1 MTQTAKHFTIYC
13 LDVAGS
19 AVLRER
25 HVEEHKAYLSNA
37 PFKILISGPLLEED
51 RSTINGSCFIVEAES
66 KNQVIEFN
74 RNDPFTKA
82 GVWAHVEIRDFA
94 KWRDNR

>member
-1 MTQTAKHFTIYC
+1 MTSTTKHFTIYC
-13 LDVAGS
+13 LDIPES
-19 AVLRER
+19 ASLRAR

-51 RSTINGSCFIVEAES
+51 RTTINGSCFIVEAES
-66 KNQVIEFN
+66 KQQVMDFN

-82 GVWAHVEIRDFA
+82 GIWSHVEIRDFA